1 MSDQKMDNMWKK
13 IMDLV
18 KQRISP
24 SSLETWVN
32 ECSPL
37 AIADQKLYVEV
48 TENRYRRLGGTPLPA
63 SAG

>member
-24 SSLETWVN
+24 SSLK
-32 ECSPL
+32 P
-37 AIADQKLYVEV
+37 
-48 TENRYRRLGGTPLPA
+48 G
-63 SAG
+63 